1 MAFSILGLIDG
12 ITGSLVVVLGVVFGI
27 FFFYQSKKKNI
38 KLLVKLGFV
47 TTFAGLLYLGVLIDF
62 LYVFLT
68 GKNFPNEYR
77 QVALLSY
84 IWFVPVMIAAIL
96 MTTEVLEFKR
106 KKILVFLY
114 IILGV
119 IFNILIFIDP
129 INSFYSGFYET
140 QSERLI
146 DYNINITSIAGIFLA
161 LMLIPLILLLGVRIM
176 RDAFK
181 TTGTLR
187 KKFLLISLGAFC
199 YGIFGMLEGFTQPG
213 VSVIIVR
220 IGYLSSFWFL
230 YYGLK
235 PIKV

>member
-1 MAFSILGLIDG
+1 
-12 ITGSLVVVLGVVFGI
+12 
-27 FFFYQSKKKNI
+27 
-38 KLLVKLGFV
+38 
-47 TTFAGLLYLGVLIDF
+47 
-62 LYVFLT
+62 
-68 GKNFPNEYR
+68 
-77 QVALLSY
+77 
-84 IWFVPVMIAAIL
+84 
-96 MTTEVLEFKR
+96 
-106 KKILVFLY
+106 
-114 IILGV
+114 LGV

-181 TTGTLR
+181 TTGALR
-187 KKFLLISLGAFC
+187 KKFFMISIGAFC

-213 VSVIIVR
+213 FSVIIVR